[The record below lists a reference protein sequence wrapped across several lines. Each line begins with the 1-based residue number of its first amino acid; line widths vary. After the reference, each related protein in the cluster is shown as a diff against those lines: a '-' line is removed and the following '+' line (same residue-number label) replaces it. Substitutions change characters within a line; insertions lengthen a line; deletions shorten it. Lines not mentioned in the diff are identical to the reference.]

1 MSKDKK
7 KKKKDKKNAASS
19 VAGLKSLAQNPLV
32 ADVVAAALVAT
43 AAAIKDSNK
52 ARKLAEVA
60 GDELEALAKE
70 GVDRGNAMWQ
80 LALTVGRRALETY
93 AGDSKPKSSSS
104 GRTAK
109 SAKKTKRKGP
119 GTKAD

>member
-70 GVDRGNAMWQ
+70 GADRGNAMWQ

-93 AGDSKPKSSSS
+93 AGDSKPRSSS

>member
-1 MSKDKK
+1 VSKDKK

-70 GVDRGNAMWQ
+70 GADRGNAMWQ
-80 LALTVGRRALETY
+80 LALIVGRRALETY
-93 AGDSKPKSSSS
+93 AGDSKPKSSSW